1 VSEIKIYAL
10 TEHACDV
17 GNSGKTMRQ
26 KASHAHENI
35 TCRGGAFYPELAN
48 VGKQI
53 FKEHAWLGY
62 AVAHRF
68 VQCWGLKRSRN
79 ANNGAGAVFQHE
91 TFCGLL
97 SSRAEDALHA
107 RGLTMLG

>member
-1 VSEIKIYAL
+1 MQHLVAIAENFR
-10 TEHACDV
+10 CDHPARIPLHGR
-17 GNSGKTMRQ
+17 GN
-26 KASHAHENI
+26 
-35 TCRGGAFYPELAN
+35 FYPLLAN

-79 ANNGAGAVFQHE
+79 ANNDAGAVFQHE

-97 SSRAEDALHA
+97 SSHDGKEVNAN
-107 RGLTMLG
+107 TQYQQ